1 MWGLVPLFWPLLKPA
16 GAVEILAHRMVWSL
30 VFVAAAL
37 AVVRRWAWIGELV
50 RQPRRLA
57 LITVAAAVITVNWG
71 VYIWSVNSGHVV
83 EASLGYFINPLVT
96 IAIGVLLLKERLRPV
111 QWAAVGIG
119 ALAVVVLTVGYGR
132 PPWISLC
139 LAFSFATYGLVKK
152 KVNLGGVESLAAE
165 TAIQFLPAL
174 GYLVWLGA
182 QGESTFGA
190 EGAGHAL
197 LLAATGIVTALPW
210 SASAPR
216 RSACRCPRW
225 GCCSTWRRSS
235 SSCSASSTSRRPCRR
250 SAGPGSPWCGWRS
263 PCSPGTPCAP
273 PAAPPARCPAVAPVR
288 ATRPCRRA
296 PEGRAG
302 RRAAERGGGGQGAG
316 DQALARGRDGVVGAV
331 PYNGA
336 HDADTYAG
344 HAGALEGRRRR
355 GRPHA
360 QADFWAAALH
370 YVVEDNS
377 PLIEKL
383 LAAGAVPEALTVESH
398 GRRAWRDLAAVRHP
412 DDPYEEESGT
422 GRGRRLLFQRVP
434 EEKTVKNRLHLD
446 LHPGVDRRDEESAR
460 LEGLGARVLRR
471 VEEPSGS
478 WVVMADPEGNEF
490 CLH

>member
-1 MWGLVPLFWPLLKPA
+1 MTGKPAAERRTGLLNGFAAYGMWGLVPLFWPLLKPA

-96 IAIGVLLLKERLRPV
+96 IAMGVLLLKERLRPA

-152 KVNLGGVESLAAE
+152 KVNLGGIESLAAE

-197 LLAATGIVTALPW
+197 LLAATGIVTALPLVCFG
-210 SASAPR
+210 AAAIRVPL
-216 RSACRCPRW
+216 
-225 GCCSTWRRSS
+225 STL
-235 SSCSASSTSRRPCRR
+235 
-250 SAGPGSPWCGWRS
+250 GLLQYL
-263 PCSPGTPCAP
+263 
-273 PAAPPARCPAVAPVR
+273 APVFQFLLGILYFKEAMPPER
-288 ATRPCRRA
+288 WAGFALVWLALTLLTWDALRTARRA
-296 PEGRAG
+296 ARALSG
-302 RRAAERGGGGQGAG
+302 RRAGADDTTVTPGAG
-316 DQALARGRDGVVGAV
+316 GAV
-331 PYNGA
+331 PA
-336 HDADTYAG
+336 TAPPSEAET
-344 HAGALEGRRRR
+344 AGAET
-355 GRPHA
+355 
-360 QADFWAAALH
+360 
-370 YVVEDNS
+370 E
-377 PLIEKL
+377 
-383 LAAGAVPEALTVESH
+383 EALE
-398 GRRAWRDLAAVRHP
+398 AKP
-412 DDPYEEESGT
+412 
-422 GRGRRLLFQRVP
+422 
-434 EEKTVKNRLHLD
+434 
-446 LHPGVDRRDEESAR
+446 
-460 LEGLGARVLRR
+460 
-471 VEEPSGS
+471 
-478 WVVMADPEGNEF
+478 
-490 CLH
+490 